1 MMLRH
6 TLSYIRG
13 AICAVALLCAGAPLW
28 GGDLLTTAASGE
40 LWGSTLEQLSKGPLK
55 GAKGSM
61 VDEKTFRLRGSRALT
76 VAGFA
81 PKDITIQWDD
91 EKLHVVGL
99 YTTLYN
105 KGDDGP
111 LAKADFEEIVK
122 MSKAAVTEVMEVE
135 PRERK
140 LDKKDTGGVKP
151 RVWEWVSDTCA
162 VRLEALST
170 GSGRKY
176 VSEFVRMTVM
186 PEKDDLERGGADDA
200 VRRSALKEHVKKD
213 ADGTVWIDGIPMVDQ
228 GEKGYCVPA
237 AISRVFAYYNMDGV
251 DQHALA
257 AICKSSGEEGTTIE
271 DMSKA
276 LASISS
282 KFHVGVSSW
291 RWLNRKSIEKEY
303 IKQAQKKNVPLGML
317 DSRVLLEVIKSKPAL
332 LRKGLKD
339 IRKYIDNG
347 IPVVWG
353 VMLGLYPEQGLP
365 QSMGGH
371 MRLIIGYNEARQM
384 IIYTD
389 SWGAGHELKA
399 MPLAQACAISEVLYV
414 LRPLR

>member
-1 MMLRH
+1 
-6 TLSYIRG
+6 
-13 AICAVALLCAGAPLW
+13 
-28 GGDLLTTAASGE
+28 
-40 LWGSTLEQLSKGPLK
+40 
-55 GAKGSM
+55 
-61 VDEKTFRLRGSRALT
+61 
-76 VAGFA
+76 
-81 PKDITIQWDD
+81 
-91 EKLHVVGL
+91 
-99 YTTLYN
+99 
-105 KGDDGP
+105 
-111 LAKADFEEIVK
+111 
-122 MSKAAVTEVMEVE
+122 
-135 PRERK
+135 
-140 LDKKDTGGVKP
+140 
-151 RVWEWVSDTCA
+151 
-162 VRLEALST
+162 
-170 GSGRKY
+170 
-176 VSEFVRMTVM
+176 
-186 PEKDDLERGGADDA
+186 
-200 VRRSALKEHVKKD
+200 
-213 ADGTVWIDGIPMVDQ
+213 
-228 GEKGYCVPA
+228 
-237 AISRVFAYYNMDGV
+237 MDGV